1 MTTFKKTFKNKLSS
15 QIKQQAPDFVLE
27 QHPKFLEFV
36 KQYFIFMESAELTLT
51 DIDTKDVIV
60 LETETDAVSYLLLD
74 GTNISGADKG
84 FKVVDE
90 SNTITSGYVKG
101 ETITGATSGATATIL
116 ADDINS
122 NSRLFIS
129 AHSGFIN
136 GETVTGSSSGQTA
149 KVGKYRANP
158 VQNIQQLLNYSD
170 PDHTISDFLSQMKET
185 FLASI
190 PLDTD
195 DAVDRRKLIKNIKSL
210 YRAKGTARAHKTLFK
225 LLFNQNSEVYLPT
238 VDMLRVSDGKFNTT
252 TFIRATQTDT
262 EALNDPNTLVGQTI
276 TQANNPADTSINE
289 ATAIVERVFKTR
301 EGAVEIIELQI
312 NKDTTTGTFVRG
324 QQITGT
330 SNADENTEVKLS
342 VSSVISTTTITND
355 GVTLTVGDE
364 ATITGGAGAGARI
377 QVQDLS
383 EGGVTEVIVDTPG
396 TGFAEGDTLTFSS
409 GSAEAKVSVVGG
421 GFAPEAGSLAVH
433 TELETGTIDNGGT
446 GDLLLEEG
454 VDNDGGG
461 KLLDESTVDQLL
473 RSEIQLEDDSGQLL
487 SEADEGNTATRSYIL
502 LQDSGVDI
510 PYNFEADDH
519 IVLEDKTIDGDPHD
533 GNKIVQEVGTH
544 NGEITDVRMIASGS
558 GYTTLPTATISGIRH
573 IELEDETDDGNDGAG
588 RIELETGG
596 LLVQDIAFPGA
607 NGTVVPFGDNI
618 GAATSLKIV
627 EHGINFT
634 SAPTLSFPKYAILK
648 TISGTVSAD
657 ETFTSNVS
665 GATGTVVSLTGNLLK
680 YTATTD
686 ELEVGDT
693 VTFSGS
699 ETATVVKA
707 DTLAATAAI
716 DTKVTTTGKFINQ
729 DGHISE
735 SSKKI
740 QDSLYY
746 QDYSYVIRVGESINK
761 WRDAIKSATHPAG
774 FYVTGE
780 VNIATQVSA
789 QVSSPVVG
797 VISGASDDPIF
808 SIVNTL
814 FTTVFGRRLG
824 TLTDGTTKR
833 TSLQARTGENIDV
846 SDDYNA
852 VFSSTTRDLDL
863 KLDIQIEVP
872 LSGKQFS
879 LTARGTSVDR
889 GRAYAGPTLS
899 SINRFAL
906 SSYSPVNGIELEE
919 GTGEGEIILED
930 GGATSGAATG
940 SIQLEQDVSF
950 PVSLAEY
957 DALKFIGT
965 GDTSVDGESVRIGD
979 LDGSLSSGGIKTNLA
994 FPCEITSKPT

>member
-1 MTTFKKTFKNKLSS
+1 MTTFKKTFKEKISS
-15 QIKQQAPDFVLE
+15 VVKQQAPEFVLE
-27 QHPKFLEFV
+27 QHPKFLEFI

-74 GTNISGADKG
+74 GTTQAGADNG

-136 GETVTGSSSGQTA
+136 GETITGSSSGQTA

-158 VQNIQQLLNYSD
+158 VQNIQQLLNYPD

-185 FLASI
+185 FLSTI
-190 PLDTD
+190 PLDTN

-225 LLFNQNSEVYLPT
+225 LLFNTNAEVYLPT
-238 VDMLRVSDGKFNTT
+238 VDMLRVSDGKFNTS

-276 TQANNPADTSINE
+276 TQANDPADTSINL
-289 ATAIVERVFKTR
+289 ATAIVERVLKTR
-301 EGAVEIIELQI
+301 EGSVEIIELEI

-324 QQITGT
+324 SQLTGT
-330 SNADENTEVKLS
+330 SNIDENAEVKMTI
-342 VSSVISTTTITND
+342 SSVISTTSITND

-377 QVQDLS
+377 QVLDLS

-396 TGFAEGDTLTFSS
+396 TGYAKGDVLTFSS

-446 GDLLLEEG
+446 GDLLLETA
-454 VDNDGGG
+454 VDNGGGG
-461 KLLDESTVDQLL
+461 KLLDETTVDQLL
-473 RSEIQLEDDSGQLL
+473 RSEIELEDGSGQIL
-487 SEADEGNTATRSYIL
+487 SEADTDGDRSYIL
-502 LQDSGVDI
+502 LQDSTVDL
-510 PYNFEADDH
+510 PYDLEADDH
-519 IVLEDKTIDGDPHD
+519 IVLEDKTVDNDPYT

-544 NGEITDVRMIASGS
+544 NGEITDVRIIAGGS
-558 GYTTLPTATISGIRH
+558 GYTTLPTATISGVRH
-573 IELEDETDDGNDGAG
+573 IELEDETDDNNDGAG
-588 RIELETGG
+588 RIELENGG

-607 NGTVVPFGDNI
+607 SGTVVPFGNNI
-618 GAATSLKIV
+618 GAATSLKII

-634 SAPTLSFPKYAILK
+634 SAPTLAFPKYAILK

-665 GATGTVVSLTGNLLK
+665 GATGTVVSLSNNLLK

-693 VTFSGS
+693 VTFSGGD
-699 ETATVVKA
+699 TATVVKA

-716 DTKVTTTGKFINQ
+716 DTKVTTSGKFINQ
-729 DGHISE
+729 DGHLSE

-746 QDYSYVIRVGESINK
+746 QDYSYVIRVGESIDK
-761 WRDAIKSATHPAG
+761 WRDAIKSATHPSG

-789 QVSSPVVG
+789 QISSPVAG
-797 VISGASDDPIF
+797 IISGASDDPIF

-824 TLTDGTTKR
+824 TTTDGTTKR
-833 TSLQARTGENIDV
+833 TTLQARTGANPDV
-846 SDDYNA
+846 SNDYEAN
-852 VFSSTTRDLDL
+852 FSASTRDLDL
-863 KLDIQIEVP
+863 TQSITLN
-872 LSGKQFS
+872 LLNSNRNFN
-879 LTARGTSVDR
+879 LTARSTSVNR
-889 GRAYAGPTLS
+889 GFAYAGPSFKT
-899 SINRFAL
+899 INKFAL
-906 SSYSPVNGIELEE
+906 STYSPINGIELEE
-919 GTGEGEIILED
+919 GTGAGEIVLED
-930 GGATSGAATG
+930 GGATSGASVG
-940 SIQLEQDVSF
+940 SIQLEHDISF

-957 DALKFIGT
+957 DALKFTGT
-965 GDTSVDGESVRIGD
+965 GNTSVDGESVRLGDISGD
-979 LDGSLSSGGIKTNLA
+979 LSTQGIRTNLA

>member
-1 MTTFKKTFKNKLSS
+1 MTTFKKTFKEKISS
-15 QIKQQAPDFVLE
+15 VVKQQAPEFVLE
-27 QHPKFLEFV
+27 QHPKFLEFI

-74 GTNISGADKG
+74 GTTQAGADKG

-136 GETVTGSSSGQTA
+136 GETITGSSSGQTS

-158 VQNIQQLLNYSD
+158 VQNIQQLLNYPD

-185 FLASI
+185 FLSSI

-225 LLFNQNSEVYLPT
+225 LLFNANADVYLPT
-238 VDMLRVSDGKFNTT
+238 VDMLRVSDGKFNTS

-262 EALNDPNTLVGQTI
+262 EALNDPNTLIGQTI
-276 TQANNPADTSINE
+276 TQANDPSDTSINL
-289 ATAIVERVFKTR
+289 ATAIVERVLKTR
-301 EGAVEIIELQI
+301 EGTVEIIELQI
-312 NKDTTTGTFVRG
+312 NEETTSGTFVRG
-324 QQITGT
+324 SQLTGT
-330 SNADENTEVKLS
+330 SNADENTEVKMTI
-342 VSSVISTTTITND
+342 SSVISTTSITND

-383 EGGVTEVIVDTPG
+383 EGGVTEVVVDTPG
-396 TGFAEGDTLTFSS
+396 TGYAEGDVLTFSS
-409 GSAEAKVSVVGG
+409 GSAEAKISVVGG

-446 GDLLLEEG
+446 GDLLLEEA
-454 VDNDGGG
+454 VDNGAGG
-461 KLLDESTVDQLL
+461 KLLDETTVDQLL
-473 RSEIQLEDDSGQLL
+473 RSEIELEDGSGQIL
-487 SEADEGNTATRSYIL
+487 SEADTDGDRSYIL
-502 LQDSGVDI
+502 LQDSAVDL
-510 PYNFEADDH
+510 PYDLEADDH
-519 IVLEDKTIDGDPHD
+519 IVLEDKTVDNDPYT

-558 GYTTLPTATISGIRH
+558 GYTTLPTATISGVRH

-588 RIELETGG
+588 RIELENGG
-596 LLVQDIAFPGA
+596 LLVQDIAFPGTS
-607 NGTVVPFGDNI
+607 GTVVPFGDNI

-634 SAPTLSFPKYAILK
+634 SAPTLAFPKYALLK
-648 TISGTVSAD
+648 TVSGTVSAD

-693 VTFSGS
+693 VTFSGAD
-699 ETATVVKA
+699 TAVVVKA

-716 DTKVTTTGKFINQ
+716 DTKVTTSGKYINQ
-729 DGHISE
+729 DGHLSE

-746 QDYSYVIRVGESINK
+746 QDYSYVIRVGESIDK
-761 WRDAIKSATHPAG
+761 WRDAIKSATHPSG

-780 VNIATQVSA
+780 VNIATRVDATIST
-789 QVSSPVVG
+789 PVAG
-797 VISGASDDPIF
+797 IISGASDDPIF
-808 SIVNTL
+808 SIVDTL

-824 TLTDGTTKR
+824 TTTDGTTKR
-833 TSLQARTGENIDV
+833 TSLQARTGANPDV
-846 SDDYNA
+846 SNDYEAN
-852 VFSSTTRDLDL
+852 FSASTRDLDL
-863 KLDIQIEVP
+863 KQEITLN
-872 LSGKQFS
+872 LLNSNRNFN
-879 LTARGTSVDR
+879 LTARSVSVNR
-889 GRAYAGPTLS
+889 GFAYAGPSLK
-899 SINRFAL
+899 SINTFAL
-906 SSYSPVNGIELEE
+906 SSYSPINGIELEK

-930 GGATSGAATG
+930 GGATSGAAVG
-940 SIQLEQDVSF
+940 SIQLEQDITF

-957 DALKFIGT
+957 ENLKFIGT
-965 GDTSVDGESVRIGD
+965 GSTSVDGESVRLGD
-979 LDGSLSSGGIKTNLA
+979 ISGELSTARIRTNLA

>member
-15 QIKQQAPDFVLE
+15 LVKQQAPDFVVE
-27 QHPKFLEFV
+27 QHPKFLEFI

-51 DIDTKDVIV
+51 DIDTKDVII

-74 GTNISGADKG
+74 GTTDTGADKG

-136 GETVTGSSSGQTA
+136 GETITGSSSGQTA

-158 VQNIQQLLNYSD
+158 VQNIQQLLNYPD

-185 FLASI
+185 FLESI

-195 DAVDRRKLIKNIKSL
+195 DAVDKRKLIKNIKSL

-225 LLFNQNSEVYLPT
+225 LLFNQTAEVYLPT
-238 VDMLRVSDGKFNTT
+238 VDMLRVSDGKFTT
-252 TFIRATQTDT
+252 NTFIRATQTDT

-276 TQANNPADTSINE
+276 TQANDPSDTSINL
-289 ATAIVERVFKTR
+289 ATAIVERVLKTR

-312 NKDTTTGTFVRG
+312 NKDTTSGTFVRG
-324 QQITGT
+324 SQLTGT
-330 SNADENTEVKLS
+330 SNADENTEVKLTIAS
-342 VSSVISTTTITND
+342 VVSDTTITND

-383 EGGVTEVIVDTPG
+383 EGGVTEVVVDTPG
-396 TGFAEGDTLTFSS
+396 TGYAEGDTLTFSS
-409 GSAEAKVSVVGG
+409 GTAEAKVAVVNGG
-421 GFAPEAGSLAVH
+421 IAPEAGSLAVH
-433 TELETGTIDNGGT
+433 TELESGTISGSGS
-446 GDLLLEEG
+446 GDLLLEEA
-454 VDNDGGG
+454 VDNGAGG
-461 KLLDESTVDQLL
+461 KLLDETTVDQLL

-487 SEADEGNTATRSYIL
+487 SEADTDGDRSYIL

-510 PYNFEADDH
+510 PYNLEADDH

-558 GYTTLPTATISGIRH
+558 GYTSLPTATISGIRH

-596 LLVQDIAFPGA
+596 LLVQDIAFPGTS
-607 NGTVVPFGDNI
+607 GTVVPFGDNI
-618 GAATSLKIV
+618 GAATSLQIV

-634 SAPTLSFPKYAILK
+634 SAPTLAFPKYAILK

-665 GATGTVVSLTGNLLK
+665 GATGTVVSLSNNVLK
-680 YTATTD
+680 YTATTS

-693 VTFSGS
+693 VTFSGG
-699 ETATVVKA
+699 ETATVVQA
-707 DTLAATAAI
+707 DTLAATASI
-716 DTKVTTTGKFINQ
+716 DTKITTKGKYINQ
-729 DGHISE
+729 DGHLSE

-761 WRDAIKSATHPAG
+761 WRDAIKSATHPSG

-780 VNIATQVSA
+780 VNIATRVDA
-789 QVSSPVVG
+789 TISSPVAG
-797 VISGASDDPIF
+797 IISGASDDPIF

-824 TLTDGTTKR
+824 TVTDGTTKR
-833 TSLQARTGENIDV
+833 TSLQVRTGENIDV

-852 VFSSTTRDLDL
+852 VFSATTRDLDL
-863 KLDIQIEVP
+863 KQEIKIEIPV
-872 LSGKQFS
+872 SSKQFS
-879 LTARGTSVDR
+879 LTARGVSVDR
-889 GRAYAGPTLS
+889 GFAYAGPSLKT
-899 SINRFAL
+899 INNFAL

-930 GGATSGAATG
+930 GGATSGAAVG
-940 SIQLEQDVSF
+940 SIQLEQDITF

-957 DALKFIGT
+957 DALKFTGT
-965 GDTSVDGESVRIGD
+965 GNTSVDGESVRLGDISGD
-979 LDGSLSSGGIKTNLA
+979 LSTARIRTNLA
-994 FPCEITSKPT
+994 FPCEITSTPT

>member
-15 QIKQQAPDFVLE
+15 VVKQQAPDFVLE
-27 QHPKFLEFV
+27 QHPKFLEFI

-51 DIDTKDVIV
+51 DIDTKDVII

-74 GTNISGADKG
+74 GTTDTGADKG

-158 VQNIQQLLNYSD
+158 VQNIQQLLNYPD

-185 FLASI
+185 FLESI

-195 DAVDRRKLIKNIKSL
+195 DAVDKRKLIKNIKSL

-225 LLFNQNSEVYLPT
+225 LLFNQTAEVYLPT
-238 VDMLRVSDGKFNTT
+238 VDMLRVSDGKFTT
-252 TFIRATQTDT
+252 NTFIRATQTDT

-276 TQANNPADTSINE
+276 TQANDPSDTSINL
-289 ATAIVERVFKTR
+289 ATAIVERVLKTR

-312 NKDTTTGTFVRG
+312 NKDTTSGTFVRG
-324 QQITGT
+324 SQLTGT
-330 SNADENTEVKLS
+330 SNADENTEVKLTIA
-342 VSSVISTTTITND
+342 SVISDTTITND

-383 EGGVTEVIVDTPG
+383 EGGVTQVFVDAAG
-396 TGFAEGDTLTFSS
+396 TGYAEGDTLTFSS
-409 GSAEAKVSVVGG
+409 GSAQAKVSVVGG
-421 GFAPEAGSLAVH
+421 GIAPEAGSLAVH
-433 TELETGTIDNGGT
+433 TELESGTISGSGS
-446 GDLLLEEG
+446 GDLLLEEA
-454 VDNDGGG
+454 VDNGAGG
-461 KLLDESTVDQLL
+461 KLLDETTVDQLL

-487 SEADEGNTATRSYIL
+487 SEADTDGDRSYIL

-510 PYNFEADDH
+510 PYNLEADDH

-558 GYTTLPTATISGIRH
+558 GYTSLPTATISGIRH

-596 LLVQDIAFPGA
+596 LLVQDIAFPGTS
-607 NGTVVPFGDNI
+607 GTVVPFGDNI
-618 GAATSLKIV
+618 GAATSLQIV

-634 SAPTLSFPKYAILK
+634 SSPTLAFPKYAILK

-665 GATGTVVSLTGNLLK
+665 GATGTVVSLSNNVLK
-680 YTATTD
+680 YTATTS

-699 ETATVVKA
+699 ETATVVQA
-707 DTLAATAAI
+707 DTLAATASI
-716 DTKVTTTGKFINQ
+716 DTKITTKGKYINQ
-729 DGHISE
+729 DGHLSE

-761 WRDAIKSATHPAG
+761 WRDAIKSATHPSG

-780 VNIATQVSA
+780 VNIATRVDATIST
-789 QVSSPVVG
+789 PVAG
-797 VISGASDDPIF
+797 VVSGASDDPIF

-824 TLTDGTTKR
+824 TVTDGTTKR
-833 TSLQARTGENIDV
+833 TSLQVRTGENIDV
-846 SDDYNA
+846 SDDYNT
-852 VFSSTTRDLDL
+852 VFSATTRDLDL
-863 KLDIQIEVP
+863 KQEIKIEVP
-872 LSGKQFS
+872 ISSKQFS

-889 GRAYAGPTLS
+889 GFAYAGPSLKT
-899 SINRFAL
+899 INTFAL

-919 GTGEGEIILED
+919 GTGAGELILED
-930 GGATSGAATG
+930 GGATSGAAVG
-940 SIQLEQDVSF
+940 SIKLETDITF

-957 DALKFIGT
+957 DNLKFTGT
-965 GDTSVDGESVRIGD
+965 GDTSVDGESVRLGDISGD
-979 LDGSLSSGGIKTNLA
+979 LSTDRVRTNLA
-994 FPCEITSKPT
+994 FPCEITSTPT

>member
-15 QIKQQAPDFVLE
+15 LVKQQAPDFVVE
-27 QHPKFLEFV
+27 QHPKFLEFI

-74 GTNISGADKG
+74 GTTDTGADKG

-136 GETVTGSSSGQTA
+136 GETITGSSSGQTA

-158 VQNIQQLLNYSD
+158 VQNIQQLLNYPD

-185 FLASI
+185 FLESI

-195 DAVDRRKLIKNIKSL
+195 DAVDKRKLIKNIKSL

-225 LLFNQNSEVYLPT
+225 LLFNQTAEVYLPT
-238 VDMLRVSDGKFNTT
+238 VDMLRVSDGKFTT
-252 TFIRATQTDT
+252 NTFIRATQTDT

-276 TQANNPADTSINE
+276 TQANDPSDTSINL
-289 ATAIVERVFKTR
+289 ATAIVERVLKTR

-312 NKDTTTGTFVRG
+312 NKDTTSGTFVRG
-324 QQITGT
+324 SQLTGT
-330 SNADENTEVKLS
+330 SNADENTEVKLTIA
-342 VSSVISTTTITND
+342 SVISDTTITND

-383 EGGVTEVIVDTPG
+383 EGGVTQVFVDAAG
-396 TGFAEGDTLTFSS
+396 TGYAEGDTLTFSS
-409 GSAEAKVSVVGG
+409 GSAQAKVSVVGG
-421 GFAPEAGSLAVH
+421 GIAPEAGSLAVH
-433 TELETGTIDNGGT
+433 TELESGTISGSGS
-446 GDLLLEEG
+446 GDLLLEEA
-454 VDNDGGG
+454 VDNGAGG
-461 KLLDESTVDQLL
+461 KLLDETTVDQLL

-487 SEADEGNTATRSYIL
+487 SEADTDGDRSYIL

-510 PYNFEADDH
+510 PYNLEADDH

-558 GYTTLPTATISGIRH
+558 GYTSLPTATISGIRH

-596 LLVQDIAFPGA
+596 LLVQDIAFPGTS
-607 NGTVVPFGDNI
+607 GTVVPFGDNI
-618 GAATSLKIV
+618 GAATSLQIV

-634 SAPTLSFPKYAILK
+634 SAPTLAFPKYAILK

-665 GATGTVVSLTGNLLK
+665 GATGTVVSLSNNVLK
-680 YTATTD
+680 YTATTS

-693 VTFSGS
+693 VTFSGG
-699 ETATVVKA
+699 ETATVVQA
-707 DTLAATAAI
+707 DTLAATASI
-716 DTKVTTTGKFINQ
+716 DTKITTKGKYINQ
-729 DGHISE
+729 DGHLSE

-761 WRDAIKSATHPAG
+761 WRDAIKSATHPSG

-780 VNIATQVSA
+780 VNIATRVDA
-789 QVSSPVVG
+789 TISSPVAG
-797 VISGASDDPIF
+797 IISGASDDPIF

-824 TLTDGTTKR
+824 TVTDGTTKR
-833 TSLQARTGENIDV
+833 TSLQVRTGENIDV

-852 VFSSTTRDLDL
+852 VFSATTRDLDL
-863 KLDIQIEVP
+863 KQEIKIEIPV
-872 LSGKQFS
+872 SSKQFS
-879 LTARGTSVDR
+879 LTARGVSVDR
-889 GRAYAGPTLS
+889 GFAYAGPSLKT
-899 SINRFAL
+899 INNFAL

-930 GGATSGAATG
+930 GGATSGGAVG
-940 SIQLEQDVSF
+940 SIQLEQDITF

-957 DALKFIGT
+957 DALKFTGT
-965 GDTSVDGESVRIGD
+965 GNTSVDGESVRLGDISGD
-979 LDGSLSSGGIKTNLA
+979 LSTARIRTNLA
-994 FPCEITSKPT
+994 FPCEITSTPT

>member
-1 MTTFKKTFKNKLSS
+1 MTTFKKTFKEKISS
-15 QIKQQAPDFVLE
+15 LVKQQAPEFVLE
-27 QHPKFLEFV
+27 QHPKFLEFI

-74 GTNISGADKG
+74 GTDTAKSDAG

-90 SNTITSGYVKG
+90 SNTITSGYIKG

-122 NSRLFIS
+122 KSRLFIS

-158 VQNIQQLLNYSD
+158 VQNIQQLLNYPD

-324 QQITGT
+324 EQLTGT
-330 SNADENTEVKLS
+330 SNADENTEVKLTI
-342 VSSVISTTTITND
+342 SSVISTTTITND

-377 QVQDLS
+377 QVQDIS
-383 EGGVTEVIVDTPG
+383 EGGVTDVVVDTPG
-396 TGFAEGDTLTFSS
+396 TGYAEGDTLTFSS
-409 GSAEAKVSVVGG
+409 GSAQAKVSVVGG

-446 GDLLLEEG
+446 GDLLLEEA
-454 VDNDGGG
+454 VDNGAGG
-461 KLLDESTVDQLL
+461 KLLDETTVDQLL
-473 RSEIQLEDDSGQLL
+473 RSEIELEDGSGQIL
-487 SEADEGNTATRSYIL
+487 SEADTDGDRSYIL
-502 LQDSGVDI
+502 LQDSSPDI
-510 PYNFEADDH
+510 PYDLEADDH
-519 IVLEDKTIDGDPHD
+519 IVLESETTKGDAYD

-544 NGEITDVRMIASGS
+544 NGEITDVRLIAGGS
-558 GYTTLPTATISGIRH
+558 GYTSLPTATISGDRFV
-573 IELEDETDDGNDGAG
+573 ELEDATDDGNDGAG
-588 RIELETGG
+588 RIELESGG
-596 LLVQDIAFPGA
+596 LLVDHITFPGTS
-607 NGTVVPFGDNI
+607 GTVVPFGDKI
-618 GAATSLKIV
+618 GAATSLKII

-634 SAPTLSFPKYAILK
+634 SAPTLAFPKYALLK

-665 GATGTVVSLTGNLLK
+665 GATGTVVSLSSNVLK

-716 DTKVTTTGKFINQ
+716 DTKVTTTGKYINQ

-761 WRDAIKSATHPAG
+761 WRDAIKSATHPSG

-789 QVSSPVVG
+789 QISSPVLG
-797 VISGASDDPIF
+797 VSSGESDDPIF

-824 TLTDGTTKR
+824 TTTDGTTKR
-833 TSLQARTGENIDV
+833 TSLQVRTGEDIDV
-846 SDDYNA
+846 SDDHNA
-852 VFSSTTRDLDL
+852 VFSATTRDLDL
-863 KLDIQIEVP
+863 KQDITIN
-872 LSGKQFS
+872 LLNLNRAFNI
-879 LTARGTSVDR
+879 TARGSSVNR
-889 GRAYAGPTLS
+889 GYAYVGPSLKT
-899 SINRFAL
+899 INRFAL
-906 SSYSPVNGIELEE
+906 STYSPVNGIELEE
-919 GTGEGEIILED
+919 GTGAGEIVLED
-930 GGATSGAATG
+930 GGATSGAAVG
-940 SIQLEQDVSF
+940 SIQLETDVSF

-957 DALKFIGT
+957 DNLKFTGT
-965 GDTSVDGESVRIGD
+965 GDTSVDGESVRLGD
-979 LDGSLSSGGIKTNLA
+979 ISGELSTDRVRTNLA
-994 FPCEITSKPT
+994 FPCEITSSPT

>member
-1 MTTFKKTFKNKLSS
+1 MTTFKKTFKEKISS
-15 QIKQQAPDFVLE
+15 VVKQQAPEFVLE
-27 QHPKFLEFV
+27 QHPKFLEFI

-74 GTNISGADKG
+74 GTTQAGADKG

-90 SNTITSGYVKG
+90 SNRITSGYVKG

-136 GETVTGSSSGQTA
+136 GETITGSSSGQTS

-158 VQNIQQLLNYSD
+158 VQNIQQLLNYPD

-185 FLASI
+185 FLSSI

-225 LLFNQNSEVYLPT
+225 LLFNANADVYLPT
-238 VDMLRVSDGKFNTT
+238 VDMLRVSDGKFNTS

-262 EALNDPNTLVGQTI
+262 EALNDPNTLIGQTI
-276 TQANNPADTSINE
+276 TQANDPSDTSINL
-289 ATAIVERVFKTR
+289 ATAIVERVLKTR
-301 EGAVEIIELQI
+301 EGTVEIIELQI
-312 NKDTTTGTFVRG
+312 NEETTSGTFVRG
-324 QQITGT
+324 SQLTGT
-330 SNADENTEVKLS
+330 SNADENTEVKMTI
-342 VSSVISTTTITND
+342 SSVISTTSITND

-383 EGGVTEVIVDTPG
+383 EGGVTEVVVDTPG
-396 TGFAEGDTLTFSS
+396 TGYAEGDVLTFSS
-409 GSAEAKVSVVGG
+409 GSAEAKISVVGG

-446 GDLLLEEG
+446 GDLLLEEA
-454 VDNDGGG
+454 VDNGAGG
-461 KLLDESTVDQLL
+461 KLLDETTVDQLL
-473 RSEIQLEDDSGQLL
+473 RSEIELEDGSGQIL
-487 SEADEGNTATRSYIL
+487 SEADTDGDRSYIL
-502 LQDSGVDI
+502 LQDSAVDL
-510 PYNFEADDH
+510 PYDLEADDH
-519 IVLEDKTIDGDPHD
+519 IVLEDKTVDNDPYT

-558 GYTTLPTATISGIRH
+558 GYTTLPTATISGVRH

-588 RIELETGG
+588 RIELENGG
-596 LLVQDIAFPGA
+596 LLVQDIAFPGTS
-607 NGTVVPFGDNI
+607 GTVVPFGDNI

-634 SAPTLSFPKYAILK
+634 SAPTLAFPKYALLK
-648 TISGTVSAD
+648 TVSGTVSAD

-693 VTFSGS
+693 VTFSGDD
-699 ETATVVKA
+699 TAVVVKA

-716 DTKVTTTGKFINQ
+716 DTKVTTSGKYINQ
-729 DGHISE
+729 DGHLSE

-746 QDYSYVIRVGESINK
+746 QDYSYVIRVGESIDK
-761 WRDAIKSATHPAG
+761 WRDAIKSATHPSG

-780 VNIATQVSA
+780 VNIATRVDATIST
-789 QVSSPVVG
+789 PVAG
-797 VISGASDDPIF
+797 IISGASDDPIF
-808 SIVNTL
+808 SIVDTL

-824 TLTDGTTKR
+824 TTTDGTTKR
-833 TSLQARTGENIDV
+833 TSLQARTGANPDV
-846 SDDYNA
+846 SNDYEAN
-852 VFSSTTRDLDL
+852 FSASTRDLDL
-863 KLDIQIEVP
+863 KQEITLN
-872 LSGKQFS
+872 LLNSNRNFN
-879 LTARGTSVDR
+879 LTARSVSVNR
-889 GRAYAGPTLS
+889 GFAYAGPSLK
-899 SINRFAL
+899 SINTFAL
-906 SSYSPVNGIELEE
+906 SSYSPINGIELEK

-930 GGATSGAATG
+930 GGATSGAAVG
-940 SIQLEQDVSF
+940 SIQLEQDITF

-957 DALKFIGT
+957 ENLKFIGT
-965 GDTSVDGESVRIGD
+965 GSTSVDGESVRLGD
-979 LDGSLSSGGIKTNLA
+979 ISGELSTARIRTNLA

>member
-15 QIKQQAPDFVLE
+15 LVKQQAPDFVVE
-27 QHPKFLEFV
+27 QHPKFLEFI

-51 DIDTKDVIV
+51 DIDTKDVII

-74 GTNISGADKG
+74 GTTDTGADKG

-158 VQNIQQLLNYSD
+158 VQNIQQLLNYPD

-185 FLASI
+185 FLESI

-195 DAVDRRKLIKNIKSL
+195 DAVDKRKLIKNIKSL

-225 LLFNQNSEVYLPT
+225 LLFNQTAEVYLPT
-238 VDMLRVSDGKFNTT
+238 VDMLRVSDGKFTT
-252 TFIRATQTDT
+252 NTFIRATQTDT

-276 TQANNPADTSINE
+276 TQANDPSDTSINL
-289 ATAIVERVFKTR
+289 ATAIVERVLKTR

-312 NKDTTTGTFVRG
+312 NKDTTSGTFVRG
-324 QQITGT
+324 SQLTGT
-330 SNADENTEVKLS
+330 SNADENTEVKLTIA
-342 VSSVISTTTITND
+342 SVISDTTITND

-383 EGGVTEVIVDTPG
+383 EGGVTQVFVDAAG
-396 TGFAEGDTLTFSS
+396 TGYAEGDTLTFSS
-409 GSAEAKVSVVGG
+409 GSAQAKVSVVGG
-421 GFAPEAGSLAVH
+421 GIAPEAGSLAVH
-433 TELETGTIDNGGT
+433 TELESGTISGSGS
-446 GDLLLEEG
+446 GDLLLEEA
-454 VDNDGGG
+454 VDNGAGG
-461 KLLDESTVDQLL
+461 KLLDETTVDQLL

-487 SEADEGNTATRSYIL
+487 SEADTDGDRSYIL

-510 PYNFEADDH
+510 PYNLEADDH

-558 GYTTLPTATISGIRH
+558 GYTSLPTATISGIRH

-596 LLVQDIAFPGA
+596 LLVQDIAFPGTS
-607 NGTVVPFGDNI
+607 GTVVPFGDNI
-618 GAATSLKIV
+618 GAATSLQIV

-634 SAPTLSFPKYAILK
+634 SAPTLAFPKYAILK

-665 GATGTVVSLTGNLLK
+665 GATGTVVSLSNNVLK
-680 YTATTD
+680 YTATTS

-699 ETATVVKA
+699 ETATVVQA
-707 DTLAATAAI
+707 DTLAATASI
-716 DTKVTTTGKFINQ
+716 DTKITTKGKYINQ
-729 DGHISE
+729 DGHLSE

-761 WRDAIKSATHPAG
+761 WRDAIKSATHPSG

-780 VNIATQVSA
+780 VNIATRVDATIST
-789 QVSSPVVG
+789 PVAG
-797 VISGASDDPIF
+797 VVSGASDDPIF

-824 TLTDGTTKR
+824 TVTDGTTKR
-833 TSLQARTGENIDV
+833 TSLQVRTGENIDV

-852 VFSSTTRDLDL
+852 VFSATTRDLDL
-863 KLDIQIEVP
+863 KQEIKIEIPV
-872 LSGKQFS
+872 SSKQFS

-889 GRAYAGPTLS
+889 GFAYAGPSLKT
-899 SINRFAL
+899 INNFAL

-930 GGATSGAATG
+930 GGATSGAAVG
-940 SIQLEQDVSF
+940 SIQLEQDITF

-957 DALKFIGT
+957 DALKFTGT
-965 GDTSVDGESVRIGD
+965 GNTSVDGESVRLGDISGD
-979 LDGSLSSGGIKTNLA
+979 LSTARIRTNLA
-994 FPCEITSKPT
+994 FPCEITSTPT

>member
-15 QIKQQAPDFVLE
+15 LVKQQAPDFVVE
-27 QHPKFLEFV
+27 QHPKFLEFI

-51 DIDTKDVIV
+51 DIDTKDVII

-74 GTNISGADKG
+74 GTTDTGADKG

-136 GETVTGSSSGQTA
+136 GETVIGSSSGQTA

-158 VQNIQQLLNYSD
+158 VQNIQQLLNYPD

-185 FLASI
+185 FLESI

-195 DAVDRRKLIKNIKSL
+195 DAVDKRKLIKNIKSL

-225 LLFNQNSEVYLPT
+225 LLFNQTAEVYLPT
-238 VDMLRVSDGKFNTT
+238 VDMLRVSDGKFTT
-252 TFIRATQTDT
+252 NTFIRATQTDT

-276 TQANNPADTSINE
+276 TQANDPSDTSINL
-289 ATAIVERVFKTR
+289 ATAIVERVLKTR

-312 NKDTTTGTFVRG
+312 NKDTTSGTFVRG
-324 QQITGT
+324 SQLTGT
-330 SNADENTEVKLS
+330 SNADENTEVKLTIA
-342 VSSVISTTTITND
+342 SVISDTTITND

-383 EGGVTEVIVDTPG
+383 EGGVTQVFVDAAG
-396 TGFAEGDTLTFSS
+396 TGYAESDTLTFSS
-409 GSAEAKVSVVGG
+409 GSAQAKVSVVGG
-421 GFAPEAGSLAVH
+421 GIAPEAGSLAVH
-433 TELETGTIDNGGT
+433 TELESGTISGSGS
-446 GDLLLEEG
+446 GDLLLEEA
-454 VDNDGGG
+454 VDNGAGG
-461 KLLDESTVDQLL
+461 KLLDETTVDQLL

-487 SEADEGNTATRSYIL
+487 SEADTDGDRSYIL

-510 PYNFEADDH
+510 PYNLEADDH

-558 GYTTLPTATISGIRH
+558 GYTSLPTATISGIRH

-596 LLVQDIAFPGA
+596 LLVQDIAFPGTS
-607 NGTVVPFGDNI
+607 GTVVPFGDNI
-618 GAATSLKIV
+618 GAATSLQIV

-634 SAPTLSFPKYAILK
+634 SAPTLAFPKYAILK

-665 GATGTVVSLTGNLLK
+665 GATGTVVSLSNNVLK
-680 YTATTD
+680 YTATTS

-693 VTFSGS
+693 VTFSGG
-699 ETATVVKA
+699 ETATVVQA
-707 DTLAATAAI
+707 DTLAATASI
-716 DTKVTTTGKFINQ
+716 DTKITTKGKYINQ
-729 DGHISE
+729 DGHLSE

-761 WRDAIKSATHPAG
+761 WRDAIKSATHPSG

-780 VNIATQVSA
+780 VNIATRVDA
-789 QVSSPVVG
+789 TISSPVAG
-797 VISGASDDPIF
+797 IISGASDDPIF

-824 TLTDGTTKR
+824 TVTDGTTKR
-833 TSLQARTGENIDV
+833 TSLQVRTGENIDV

-852 VFSSTTRDLDL
+852 VFSATTRDLDL
-863 KLDIQIEVP
+863 KQEIKIEIPV
-872 LSGKQFS
+872 SSKQFS
-879 LTARGTSVDR
+879 LTARGVSVDR
-889 GRAYAGPTLS
+889 GFAYAGPSLKT
-899 SINRFAL
+899 INNFAL

-930 GGATSGAATG
+930 GGATSGAAVG
-940 SIQLEQDVSF
+940 SIQLEQDITF

-957 DALKFIGT
+957 DALKFTGT
-965 GDTSVDGESVRIGD
+965 GNTSVDGESVRLGDISGD
-979 LDGSLSSGGIKTNLA
+979 LSTARIRTNLA
-994 FPCEITSKPT
+994 FPCEITSTPT

>member
-15 QIKQQAPDFVLE
+15 LVKQQAPDFVVE
-27 QHPKFLEFV
+27 QHPKFLEFI

-74 GTNISGADKG
+74 GTTDAGADKG

-136 GETVTGSSSGQTA
+136 GETITGSSSGQTA

-158 VQNIQQLLNYSD
+158 VQNIQQLLNYPD

-185 FLASI
+185 FLESI

-195 DAVDRRKLIKNIKSL
+195 DAVDKRKLIKNIKSL

-238 VDMLRVSDGKFNTT
+238 VDMLRVSDGKFTT
-252 TFIRATQTDT
+252 NTFIRATQTDT

-276 TQANNPADTSINE
+276 TQANDPSDTSINL
-289 ATAIVERVFKTR
+289 ATAIVERVLKTR

-312 NKDTTTGTFVRG
+312 NKDTTSGTFVRG
-324 QQITGT
+324 SQLTGT
-330 SNADENTEVKLS
+330 SNADENTEVKLTIA
-342 VSSVISTTTITND
+342 SVISDTTITND

-383 EGGVTEVIVDTPG
+383 EGGVTQVFVDAAG
-396 TGFAEGDTLTFSS
+396 TGYAEGDTLSFSS

-421 GFAPEAGSLAVH
+421 GIAPEAGSLAVH
-433 TELETGTIDNGGT
+433 TELESGTISGSGS
-446 GDLLLEEG
+446 GDLLLEEA
-454 VDNDGGG
+454 VDNGAGG
-461 KLLDESTVDQLL
+461 KLLDETTVDQLL

-487 SEADEGNTATRSYIL
+487 SEADTDGDRSYIL

-510 PYNFEADDH
+510 PYNLEADDH

-558 GYTTLPTATISGIRH
+558 GYTSLPTATISGIRH

-596 LLVQDIAFPGA
+596 LLVQDIAFPGTS
-607 NGTVVPFGDNI
+607 GTVVPFGDNI
-618 GAATSLKIV
+618 GAATSLQIV

-634 SAPTLSFPKYAILK
+634 SSPTLAFPKYAILK

-665 GATGTVVSLTGNLLK
+665 GATGTVVSLSNNVLK
-680 YTATTD
+680 YTATTS

-699 ETATVVKA
+699 ETATVVQA
-707 DTLAATAAI
+707 DTLAATASI
-716 DTKVTTTGKFINQ
+716 DTKITTKGKYINQ
-729 DGHISE
+729 DGHLSE

-761 WRDAIKSATHPAG
+761 WRDAIKSATHPSG

-780 VNIATQVSA
+780 VNIATRVDATIST
-789 QVSSPVVG
+789 PVAG
-797 VISGASDDPIF
+797 VVSGASDDPIF

-824 TLTDGTTKR
+824 TVTDGTTKR
-833 TSLQARTGENIDV
+833 TSLQVRTGENIDV

-852 VFSSTTRDLDL
+852 VFSATTRDLDL
-863 KLDIQIEVP
+863 KQEIKIEVP
-872 LSGKQFS
+872 LTSKNFS
-879 LTARGTSVDR
+879 LTARGVSVDR
-889 GRAYAGPTLS
+889 GFAYAGPSLKT
-899 SINRFAL
+899 INNFAL

-930 GGATSGAATG
+930 GGATSGAAVG
-940 SIQLEQDVSF
+940 SIQLEQDITF

-957 DALKFIGT
+957 DALKFTGT
-965 GDTSVDGESVRIGD
+965 GNTSVDGESVRLGDISGD
-979 LDGSLSSGGIKTNLA
+979 LSTARIRTNLA
-994 FPCEITSKPT
+994 FPCEITSTPT